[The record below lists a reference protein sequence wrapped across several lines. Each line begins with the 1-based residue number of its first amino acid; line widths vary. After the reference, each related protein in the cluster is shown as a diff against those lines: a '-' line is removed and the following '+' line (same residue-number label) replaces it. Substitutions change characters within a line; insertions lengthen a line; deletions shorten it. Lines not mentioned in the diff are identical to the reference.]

1 MNWTLIERE
10 ISLRTSRSGG
20 AGGQHV
26 NKVESKVEL
35 SLNLR
40 DSAGLDSEEKRRLL
54 HHLRK
59 KLTATGELRVI
70 NQSDRSQH
78 VNRKRALTE
87 MQRLIKKNLRP
98 IPKKRKAGSF
108 KANNKKRLKW
118 KERNSE
124 KKALRGRIRDF

>member
-1 MNWTLIERE
+1 MNWTIIERE
-10 ISLRTSRSGG
+10 INLRTSRSGG

-40 DSAGLDSEEKRRLL
+40 DSAGLNNEEKRRLL

-59 KLTATGELRVI
+59 KINAAGELRVI

-87 MQRLIKKNLRP
+87 MRKLLEKNLRP
-98 IPKKRKAGSF
+98 LPKKRKAGSF
-108 KANNKKRLKW
+108 KANNTKRLKW
-118 KERNSE
+118 KERQSE
-124 KKALRGRIRDF
+124 KKALRGKIRGY